1 MNRLNVPG
9 TLRTKSILNCGI
21 KGGYTVSQIRLL
33 MALTLFVSTSALAET
48 EPLPSIS
55 EKIESMEAL
64 PGLFPMYWEE
74 ATGHLYLEVSRWDE
88 TFLYVNSLTAGL
100 GSNDIGL
107 DRNQLGAT
115 RIVRFE
121 RIGPKILLIESN
133 YRYRADTENAAER
146 RSVDEAF
153 AASVVWGFEAQTEE
167 AERVLID
174 VTEFLL
180 RDAHRV
186 GKQLKDSKQGSF
198 KVDDTR
204 SAVYLPRTKNF
215 DDNTEMESIIT
226 FTGTPERGSY
236 VNDVAADPEAV
247 TLRQHHSFVKLPD
260 DGYEPRAFDPRAGL
274 FALTHA
280 DYATPIGTP
289 LEKRFISR
297 HRLKKRDSNA
307 AVSDPVEPIIYYLD
321 PGTPEPVRSALLE
334 GARWWNEA
342 FEVAGYRDA
351 FRVEMLPE
359 DADPMDVRYN
369 VINWVHRATR
379 GWSYGNSVTDP
390 RTGEIIKGHVTLG
403 SLRVR
408 QDYLI
413 AQGLVPS
420 FGDGNDGGEALLE
433 FSLARLRQLSAHEV
447 GHTLGFAHNFASSA
461 NNRASVMDYPH
472 PLVTIAEDGT
482 LDLSNAYDEGIG
494 DWDKATVAYAYQ
506 DFGEG
511 VNEPEALRRIILDAQ
526 ARGLQFISDRDAR
539 APGGAH
545 PDAHLWENGRDATTE
560 LRRIMDVRAVA
571 LKNFSAANI
580 PDGTAMSTLEDVLV
594 PMYLFH
600 RYQTEATAKVVGGV
614 RYTYAMKGDG
624 QTAIELMSG
633 DDQREALSALLETI
647 SAEALTLNEQL
658 LAIIPPTV
666 FGHPNHRELFDG
678 RTSVTLDP
686 VAMAET
692 AADMTAA
699 LLFHSARLAR
709 LVEHHARDERQPSLL
724 EVIEAVRNATWFG
737 PKPDGLEGEIQRA
750 VNNVFLK
757 RMLRAAAD
765 KRNAPQARAIVEYSL
780 IQMAAEFTRLPSKD
794 QWGPHHLY
802 GSTQIARYLERPD
815 EFESESSP
823 EMPPGSPIGMEGR
836 TGHWACEQ

>member
-1 MNRLNVPG
+1 M
-9 TLRTKSILNCGI
+9 
-21 KGGYTVSQIRLL
+21 
-33 MALTLFVSTSALAET
+33 LFVLIASTLAFAET

-55 EKIESMEAL
+55 DKTESMEAL

-74 ATGHLYLEVSRWDE
+74 TTGHLYLEVSRWE
-88 TFLYVNSLTAGL
+88 EAFLYVGSLTAGL

-133 YRYRADTENAAER
+133 FRYRADTENAAER
-146 RSVDEAF
+146 RAVDEAF
-153 AASVVWGFEAQTEE
+153 AASVVWGFEAQAEE
-167 AERVLID
+167 GERVLVD
-174 VTEFLL
+174 VTAFML

-186 GKQLKDSKQGSF
+186 GNQLKNSKQGTF
-198 KVDDTR
+198 KVDDSR
-204 SAVYLPRTKNF
+204 SAIFLPRTKNF
-215 DDNTEMESIIT
+215 DRNTEMESILT
-226 FTGTPERGSY
+226 FTGTPERGAY
-236 VNDVAADPEAV
+236 VNDVAADSEAV
-247 TLRQHHSFVKLPD
+247 TLRQHHSFVELPD
-260 DGYEPRAFDPRAGL
+260 DGYEPRVFDPRAGL
-274 FALTHA
+274 FEMTYA
-280 DYATPIGTP
+280 DYATPIGES

-297 HRLKKRDSNA
+297 HRLNKRDPNA
-307 AVSDPVEPIIYYLD
+307 AISDPVEPIVYYLD

-342 FEVAGYRDA
+342 YEAAGYRDA
-351 FRVEMLPE
+351 FRVEMLPD

-379 GWSYGNSVTDP
+379 GWSYGSSVVDP

-420 FGDGNDGGEALLE
+420 FADGNDGGEALLE

-447 GHTLGFAHNFASSA
+447 GHTLGLAHNFASSV

-472 PLVTIAEDGT
+472 PLVTLASDGT

-494 DWDKATVAYAYQ
+494 DWDKATIAYAYQ
-506 DFGEG
+506 DFPEG
-511 VNEPEALRRIILDAQ
+511 TNEADALRRIILDAH

-545 PDAHLWENGRDATTE
+545 PDAHLWENGRDATAE
-560 LRRIMDVRAVA
+560 LRRIMEVRAVA
-571 LKNFSAANI
+571 LENFSAANI

-594 PMYLFH
+594 PVYLFH
-600 RYQTEATAKVVGGV
+600 RYQTEAAAKVLGGV

-624 QTAIELMSG
+624 QTAIELLSG
-633 DDQREALSALLETI
+633 DDQREALTALLETI
-647 SAEALTLNEQL
+647 SAEALTLDEQI
-658 LAIIPPTV
+658 LALIPPTAY
-666 FGHPNHRELFDG
+666 GHPNHRELFDG

-699 LLFHSARLAR
+699 LLFHPARLAR
-709 LVEHHARDERQPSLL
+709 LVEHHARDERQPSLP
-724 EVIEAVRNATWFG
+724 EVIEAVRDATWFG
-737 PKPDGLEGEIQRA
+737 PRLDGLQGEVQRA

-765 KRNAPQARAIVEYSL
+765 KRNASQVKAILEGGL
-780 IQMAAEFTRLPSKD
+780 IQMAAELTTRPSEA
-794 QWGPHHLY
+794 QWGPHYQY
-802 GSTQIARYLERPD
+802 GSTQIARYLERPN
-815 EFESESSP
+815 EFESEPAP
-823 EMPPGSPIGMEGR
+823 EMPPGSPIGMESR
-836 TGHWACEQ
+836 TGHWACAQ